1 MSIYSTNE
9 WDPLKKVVVGV
20 ADYAR
25 IPKMDKSLRCINYAD
40 RKDVSNVSSGL
51 YPKQVIE
58 ESNEDLEIF
67 VEFLKNENVEVVRPN
82 RTDKVEYYNYCPRDT
97 VFVYKNRMLAT
108 PMSLKARRQEFLHML
123 PHIGGVEMSHTY
135 NNDDLYNEECV
146 GDPDKLALTDI
157 APCFDAA
164 NAIRAN
170 DDILYL
176 VSNSGNTTGAKY
188 LDDWINYPKYKFSE
202 KGNVKVHTLEG
213 VYSYMHIDSTIA
225 FLREGLLLANPSRI
239 KNKDVLPAPFNKWD
253 IIWAPDP
260 VDAGHY
266 PGLCN
271 SSIWTWNVNL
281 FSVNPNLVV
290 LEKHQEPTRKA
301 LEAYGIECAMLP
313 LRHART
319 LGGCFHCCT
328 LDLIREVR

>member
-1 MSIYSTNE
+1 MNIYSTNE

-20 ADYAR
+20 ADYCR
-25 IPKMDKSLRCINYAD
+25 IPEMDKSLRCINYAD
-40 RKDVSNVSSGL
+40 RKDVSKVVPGL
-51 YPKQVIE
+51 YPDQVVE
-58 ESNEDLEIF
+58 ESNEDLETF
-67 VEFLKNENVEVVRPN
+67 VKFLESESVEVVRPN
-82 RTDKVEYYNYCPRDT
+82 RSPLVEYYNYCPRDT
-97 VFVYKNRMLAT
+97 VFVHGNKLLAT
-108 PMSLKARRQEFLHML
+108 PMSLQVRNNEFHHML
-123 PHIGGVEMSHTY
+123 PHIAGIEVSPQY
-135 NNDDLYNEECV
+135 NNDDLYDETCV
-146 GDPDKLALTDI
+146 GNPDRLALTEV

-176 VSNSGNTTGAKY
+176 VSNSGNKAGATY
-188 LDDWINYPKYKFSE
+188 LQEWV
-202 KGNVKVHTLEG
+202 GNPKVHTLEN

-239 KNKDVLPAPFNKWD
+239 KSRDVLPGPFKNWD
-253 IIWAPDP
+253 IIWAPEP

-290 LEKHQEPTRKA
+290 LEEHQHPTRKA

-313 LRHART
+313 IRHART

-328 LDLIREVR
+328 LDLVREVR

>member
-1 MSIYSTNE
+1 MNIYSTNE
-9 WDPLKKVVVGV
+9 WDTLKKVVVGV

-25 IPKMDKSLRCINYAD
+25 IPAMDKSLRCINYAD
-40 RKDVSNVSSGL
+40 RKDTSNVVSGL
-51 YPKQVIE
+51 YPQQVID
-58 ESNEDLEIF
+58 ESNEDLETF
-67 VEFLKNENVEVVRPN
+67 VDFLKGESVEVVRPK
-82 RTDKVEYYNYCPRDT
+82 RTPDVEYYNYCPRDT
-97 VFVYKNRMLAT
+97 VFVYGKRMLAT
-108 PMSLKARRQEFLHML
+108 PMSIRARDREFHHML
-123 PHIGGVEMSHTY
+123 PHIGGVELSPRY
-135 NNDDLYNEECV
+135 RNDDLYDETCV
-146 GDPDKLALTDI
+146 GDPNRLALTEV

-176 VSNSGNTTGAKY
+176 VSNSGNKVGAEY
-188 LDDWINYPKYKFSE
+188 LQSWINRPRNSYQEPKNF
-202 KGNVKVHTLEG
+202 KVHTLEN

-239 KNKDVLPAPFNKWD
+239 KSRDVLPAPFNTWD
-253 IIWAPDP
+253 IIWAPEP
-260 VDAGHY
+260 VDVGHY
-266 PGLCN
+266 PGICS

-281 FSVNPNLVV
+281 FSVNPDLVV
-290 LEKHQEPTRKA
+290 LEEHQEPTRKA

-328 LDLIREVR
+328 LDLVREV